1 MSIATTGPLAV
12 VCNAQALGM
21 LKDVQ
26 VELAL

>member
-1 MSIATTGPLAV
+1 MIIATTGLLAV
-12 VCNAQALGM
+12 VCNAQVLGI